1 MLDGDDRKFMDDI
14 LPYMQDD
21 RYIKIDGKP
30 VLSIYRCDMFPKK
43 RFIKM
48 IENLR
53 KYAREAGFPDLYIMI
68 TNRENIDDVAE
79 VGADA
84 LVEFP
89 PAAIWPECGR
99 YQPEGYVNPNFKGDI
114 FDLTPFVQQKKYLK
128 NMEVKKY
135 FDQR

>member
-1 MLDGDDRKFMDDI
+1 MEKPCEMLLEHKEIDLKFCFDWATENWTSAWDGGTKEVIFEQKLLDGDDRKFMDDI

-89 PAAIWPECGR
+89 PAAIWPE
-99 YQPEGYVNPNFKGDI
+99 
-114 FDLTPFVQQKKYLK
+114 
-128 NMEVKKY
+128 
-135 FDQR
+135 